1 MSLEYVIF
9 HENCSRIS
17 AILHQAQQ
25 CLIYFLEVDAGK
37 YFPVGYSKYIIS
49 QLTNYALN
57 KFHGGSYCIHSSPS
71 LGPTHSPTNR
81 SFTVL
86 KTGPTDGRYIAAGPR
101 YHSFTCFWVPQDS
114 WRILLVPHLE
124 HPFLYISH
132 LHLVLQ
138 SGLFLLDFQTYI
150 CMQRMR
156 ATCVYHII
164 LLHLINLVISDEH
177 KLQKSIFCKFL
188 QPAAAVSS

>member
-1 MSLEYVIF
+1 
-9 HENCSRIS
+9 
-17 AILHQAQQ
+17 
-25 CLIYFLEVDAGK
+25 
-37 YFPVGYSKYIIS
+37 
-49 QLTNYALN
+49 
-57 KFHGGSYCIHSSPS
+57 
-71 LGPTHSPTNR
+71 
-81 SFTVL
+81 
-86 KTGPTDGRYIAAGPR
+86 
-101 YHSFTCFWVPQDS
+101 
-114 WRILLVPHLE
+114 
-124 HPFLYISH
+124 LYISH